1 MATVSLR
8 VPDELKRKMDEH
20 DEINWSA
27 VLRANLKDEIERLE
41 SRRIGHAVATSER
54 LSNEIDEADVRD
66 QNTAEIIREW
76 RDKRYGADSTDG

>member
-20 DEINWSA
+20 GEINWSA
-27 VLRANLKDEIERLE
+27 VLRANIKDEIERLE

-54 LSNEIDEADVRD
+54 LSNEIDEAEVRD

-76 RDKRYGADSTDG
+76 RDERYGADSTDA